1 MANLEKIYY
10 INVGQGGTFKK
21 SGDYDSSPSD
31 VDNLF
36 KYLEEND
43 IERLLVYFHGGLV
56 SEASGMGSAE
66 VMRTSFAD
74 APSKTHAVTFV
85 WETGLWETI
94 VENLSSKSNDNQFRK
109 VLNFVIKLIGKK
121 SGIDSRGGGETLD
134 TATIET
140 EKLKEYPFA
149 ELNEQLKN
157 TTDQGSRGGGILF
170 DEEDEVGF
178 LADLKKDSDSM
189 IRAEDEMADE
199 EIEVA
204 ATDSDGGDSK
214 GLLLTIGT
222 LVAKIAFAVLKRYA
236 KETHHDF
243 YPTVVEETFRK
254 LYIDRIG
261 KWGWSEMKEKAQEMF
276 ADNEGLSGDD
286 LHAGTYFLKLLEAH
300 YQKRQTAGKKFTIEL
315 VGHSAGSIAICNM
328 LAATSENFKELK
340 YNNVVFLAP
349 ACRTDLFIAKGI
361 PAKEN
366 GVFKK
371 FKMFTMQEQYEKKD
385 YCVRY
390 LYTYSLLYLVSGL
403 FEDETDAKIMGLHE
417 QFKAEDRYSKFE
429 ELKVINK
436 FITSN
441 KLALSK
447 DIENADN
454 SMWTDSLRHG
464 DFDNNS
470 ATLKSILSTINRV

>member
-1 MANLEKIYY
+1 MTNLEKIYY
-10 INVGQGGTFKK
+10 INIGEGGTFKK

-31 VDNLF
+31 VEHLF
-36 KYLEEND
+36 EYLEEND
-43 IERLLVYFHGGLV
+43 VERLLVYFHGGLV
-56 SEASGMGSAE
+56 SETSGMGSAE
-66 VMRTSFAD
+66 VMRASFAD
-74 APSKTHAVTFV
+74 TPSKTHAVTFV

-94 VENLSSKSNDNQFRK
+94 VENLSSKSTEGQFQK
-109 VLNFVIKLIGKK
+109 VLNFVIKLVGKK
-121 SGIDSRGGGETLD
+121 LGIDSRGGGETLD
-134 TATIET
+134 NATIET

-149 ELNEQLKN
+149 EQNTELNSK
-157 TTDQGSRGGGILF
+157 GGNITF
-170 DEEDEVGF
+170 DEEDEMFF
-178 LADLKKDSDSM
+178 LAKLKNESDAM
-189 IRAEDEMADE
+189 IRAEGELE
-199 EIEVA
+199 SKEIEVA
-204 ATDSDGGDSK
+204 APDPDSGDSR
-214 GLLLTIGT
+214 GLLLTLGT
-222 LVAKIAFAVLKRYA
+222 LVAKIAFEVLKRYA
-236 KETHHDF
+236 KDTHHDF

-261 KWGWSEMKEKAQEMF
+261 KWGWSEMKEKAGQMF
-276 ADNEGLSGDD
+276 AGNEGLSGDD
-286 LHAGTYFLKLLEAH
+286 LHAGTYFLTLLEAH
-300 YQKRQTAGKKFTIEL
+300 SQKRQTAGKKFTIEL

-328 LAATSENFKELK
+328 LAATSENFRQLK

-349 ACRTDLFIAKGI
+349 ACRTDLFIEKGI

-385 YCVRY
+385 YCVKY

-417 QFKAEDRYSKFE
+417 QFKAEGRYAKFE
-429 ELKVINK
+429 ELNVINS

-464 DFDNNS
+464 DFDNNT
-470 ATLKSILSTINRV
+470 ATLKSILSTINIV

>member
-1 MANLEKIYY
+1 MTNLEKIYY
-10 INVGQGGTFKK
+10 INVGQDGTFKK
-21 SGDYDSSPSD
+21 SGHYDSSPSD

-36 KYLEEND
+36 QYLEEND

-56 SEASGMGSAE
+56 SETSGMGSAE
-66 VMRTSFAD
+66 VMRTSFVD

-94 VENLSSKSNDNQFRK
+94 VENLSAKSTEGQFQK
-109 VLNFVIKLIGKK
+109 VLNFVIKLVGKK
-121 SGIDSRGGGETLD
+121 LGIDSRGGGETLD
-134 TATIET
+134 TTTIET

-149 ELNEQLKN
+149 ELNDQLKN
-157 TTDQGSRGGGILF
+157 SADQGSRGGSILF
-170 DEEDEVGF
+170 DEEDEIGF
-178 LADLKKDSDSM
+178 FADLKKDSDAM
-189 IRAEDEMADE
+189 IRAEGEMAAE

-204 ATDSDGGDSK
+204 AADPDAGDSR

-222 LVAKIAFAVLKRYA
+222 LVAKISFAVLKRYA

-261 KWGWSEMKEKAQEMF
+261 KWGWSEMKEKAQQMF
-276 ADNEGLSGDD
+276 ADNEGLTGDD

-385 YCVRY
+385 YCVKY

-417 QFKAEDRYSKFE
+417 QFKAEGRYAKFE
-429 ELKVINK
+429 ELEIINS

-470 ATLKSILSTINRV
+470 ATLKSILSTINIV